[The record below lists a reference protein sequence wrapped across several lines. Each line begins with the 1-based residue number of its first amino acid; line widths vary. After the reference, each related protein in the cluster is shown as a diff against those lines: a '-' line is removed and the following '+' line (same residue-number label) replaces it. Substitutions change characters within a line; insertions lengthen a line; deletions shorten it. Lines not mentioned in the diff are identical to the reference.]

1 MIIKQNMHKSFL
13 FFLPLLTYIFL
24 QAEVLSASPDDSFPV
39 DEFQTDT
46 VIFHFVPDKKM
57 FWADYREN
65 RKSIEALSQLI
76 KEHKEAIIAGK
87 EKVRVLGFCSS
98 YDTFKEN
105 LAVAKD
111 RSNQVKSYYII
122 TEGLKEEHFRTTNST
137 RSWKGQSDVIAVTYL
152 IEKAS
157 SDAVEW
163 NGDSVDESEIADNS
177 EDAAGPVAEQ
187 KPAMSEKPIDEM
199 KETAVLHDDADQVVE
214 ENVPVAEKPEQV
226 TEKCET
232 AAGNIAGKNHG
243 WAIKTNVAYL
253 VATVANIGVEYSFGE
268 HYSIDVPFIFS
279 PYRVSRNYTLKFM
292 AVQPEFRYWLKTP
305 MEGHFFGAHV
315 SVGAFNLSV
324 NSDMRYQSPDGF
336 YGIGVSY
343 GYMLPFAKR
352 WAAEFTIGAGYVYT
366 EYDSYYNIDNGAEY
380 RHNVSYN
387 YWGLTRVGAGLVY
400 KFGK

>member
-1 MIIKQNMHKSFL
+1 M
-13 FFLPLLTYIFL
+13 
-24 QAEVLSASPDDSFPV
+24 SASPDDSFPV

-76 KEHKEAIIAGK
+76 KDHKEAIIAGK

-292 AVQPEFRYWLKTP
+292 AVQPEFRYWLSENNDGFFAGAHFGLASYNFSFDGDYRYQDHNRKTP
-305 MEGHFFGAHV
+305 SIGGGV
-315 SVGAFNLSV
+315 SVGYRL
-324 NSDMRYQSPDGF
+324 P
-336 YGIGVSY
+336 VSRNN
-343 GYMLPFAKR
+343 R
-352 WAAEFTIGAGYVYT
+352 WWMEFSLGAGVYSRH
-366 EYDSYYNIDNGAEY
+366 YDKF
-380 RHNVSYN
+380 HNTPITKDGLMIESIKKI
-387 YWGLTRVGAGLVY
+387 YWGIDQAAVSFSYSFDLKKKG
-400 KFGK
+400 GKR